1 MSSKENV
8 QYFESKSFVLRIM
21 NLVTRPPSS
30 LSFFSLSAFTASEAS
45 ASRPR
50 MIAFSKFLRKSFFDP
65 RKLGLAKFSREKY
78 SERSFYGAFI
88 VSLNTISAIMA
99 SHTWMGVPDRI
110 TRRFT
115 FKAFSATKVR
125 ESTNKCEHHDGY
137 AGTMMPYP
145 SS

>member
-1 MSSKENV
+1 M
-8 QYFESKSFVLRIM
+8 M

-50 MIAFSKFLRKSFFDP
+50 MIAFSKFFRKSFFDP
-65 RKLGLAKFSREKY
+65 RKLGFAKFSREKY

-88 VSLNTISAIMA
+88 VSYTTISAIMA
-99 SHTWMGVPDRI
+99 SHTWMGVPDKI

-115 FKAFSATKVR
+115 FKAFNATKVR
-125 ESTNKCEHHDGY
+125 ESTIKCERHDGMRLN
-137 AGTMMPYP
+137 GDVPEFLRRCP
-145 SS
+145 SSHRSKPMVAPAI